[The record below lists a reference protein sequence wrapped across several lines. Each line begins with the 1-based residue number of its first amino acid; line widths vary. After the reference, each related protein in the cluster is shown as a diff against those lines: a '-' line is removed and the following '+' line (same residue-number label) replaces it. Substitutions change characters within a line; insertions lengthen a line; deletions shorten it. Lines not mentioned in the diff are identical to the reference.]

1 MSWQL
6 KQLLKHQ
13 AQSTCQKLESKSA
26 LTYSPESRGANSMGV
41 HHTSINVTH
50 VRYRLCTYV
59 NHRTGKCCERHF
71 YFRTGKCCEQTLMS
85 KQPNDTC
92 EQHFYL
98 PSYIGM
104 DCCSVQGPLHSAVW
118 GLKSSTFLVNN
129 EEDHWRPVN
138 GWTKKEL
145 HHLLHQGL
153 PAMILSGLFL
163 PPTLWPKTESAV
175 ICIAL
180 HSQ

>member
-1 MSWQL
+1 MQGELFRDRFLLISIVFESWVGPL
-6 KQLLKHQ
+6 CWWAPGHCPN
-13 AQSTCQKLESKSA
+13 AHRV
-26 LTYSPESRGANSMGV
+26 SPP
-41 HHTSINVTH
+41 
-50 VRYRLCTYV
+50 LYV

-104 DCCSVQGPLHSAVW
+104 DCCSVQGPMPSAVW

-129 EEDHWRPVN
+129 EEYHWRPVN